1 MIEAVKGT
9 RDILPEEIGRWQFVE
24 ARARETFERYGFHE
38 IRTPIF
44 ESTELFQRG
53 IGEATDIVAKEM
65 YTFTDRKGRSL
76 TLRPENTAPVARAY
90 IEHQMGRRAD
100 VERLYYIGP
109 MFRYERP
116 QKGRMRQFW
125 QIGVEVLGGDHPAI
139 DAEVLEM
146 LVAFLAR
153 IGLTE
158 VDLALNSV
166 GCPVCRPGYR
176 AALQAFLR
184 PRLADLCD
192 DCRRRTETNPLRC
205 FDCKV
210 PADRQILDR
219 APVIADHLCEECRR
233 HFAQVRTHL
242 EAFGV
247 PHRLDPRLVRGL
259 DYYRRTAFEVSLPTL
274 GAQNALLGGG
284 RYDGLVEELGGPA
297 VPGFGFAVGE
307 DRLVMSIP
315 DTAPR
320 PEAEPGVV
328 VVALGEPAIAG
339 GLRLARTLRGQG
351 RTVVLDPRPGR
362 SLKAQL
368 RHAQGRG
375 AAFVLI
381 LGDQEVER
389 GEVTLKRMSDGF
401 QVTLA
406 EADVPGRL
414 REMEQTRD

>member
-9 RDILPEEIGRWQFVE
+9 RDILPEEIVRWQRVE

-44 ESTELFQRG
+44 ESTELFQRS

-90 IEHQMGRRAD
+90 IEHRMDRRSD
-100 VERLYYIGP
+100 IERLYYIGP

-125 QIGVEVLGGDHPAI
+125 QIGVEVLGGEHPAI

-146 LVAFLAR
+146 LVTFLGR
-153 IGLTE
+153 IGLRH

-166 GCPVCRPGYR
+166 GCPACRPAYR
-176 AALQAFLR
+176 AALVAYLR
-184 PRLADLCD
+184 PHLGGLCE
-192 DCRRRTETNPLRC
+192 DCRRRVETNPLRC

-210 PADRQILDR
+210 PADQEVMRR
-219 APVIADHLCEECRR
+219 APLIADHLCEECRD
-233 HFAQVRTHL
+233 HFARVRAYL

-259 DYYRRTAFEVSLPTL
+259 DYYRRTAFEVGLPTL

-284 RYDGLVEELGGPA
+284 RY
-297 VPGFGFAVGE
+297 
-307 DRLVMSIP
+307 
-315 DTAPR
+315 
-320 PEAEPGVV
+320 
-328 VVALGEPAIAG
+328 
-339 GLRLARTLRGQG
+339 
-351 RTVVLDPRPGR
+351 
-362 SLKAQL
+362 
-368 RHAQGRG
+368 
-375 AAFVLI
+375 
-381 LGDQEVER
+381 
-389 GEVTLKRMSDGF
+389 
-401 QVTLA
+401 
-406 EADVPGRL
+406 
-414 REMEQTRD
+414 